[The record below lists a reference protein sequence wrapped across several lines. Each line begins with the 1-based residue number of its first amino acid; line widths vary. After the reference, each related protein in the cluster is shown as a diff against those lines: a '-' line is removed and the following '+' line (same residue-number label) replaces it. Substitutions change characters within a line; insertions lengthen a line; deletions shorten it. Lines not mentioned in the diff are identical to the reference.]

1 MFLQFFCNF
10 ALPITCHIN
19 RNYMQTLSQITKEF
33 SEYIE
38 NQSFTQQPIELY
50 EPIAYILTLGGKR
63 IRPILTLA
71 AYQLFD
77 NDTKKAFPTA
87 FAIEVF
93 HNFTLM
99 HDDIMDA
106 APLRRGKQTVHTKY
120 NVNTGILS
128 GDAMLILAY
137 DYLVSVSEDFKT
149 VTKLIKI
156 FNKVAIEVCEGQ
168 QFDINFEKRN
178 NVTIPEYINM
188 IKLKT
193 AVLLAAALQMGATSA
208 FSSDED
214 AQHLYDFGLNI
225 GLAFQIQD
233 DILDTFG
240 DAATFGK
247 KVGGDIIQNKKT
259 YLYLKTME
267 LLPTEQAEELYTLYN
282 SEENDEDIK
291 IEKVKIFFNSVNIRG
306 EAELLQDDYF
316 QKGMAHLDSVNVS
329 EERKTALRSIAEDL
343 MIRKV

>member
-1 MFLQFFCNF
+1 MLLQFFCKF

-19 RNYMQTLSQITKEF
+19 HIYMQTLSQITEDF
-33 SEYIE
+33 SQYIK
-38 NQSFTQQPIELY
+38 NQTFSQQPAELY

-71 AYQLFD
+71 AHQLFD
-77 NDTKKAFPTA
+77 NDIQKAFPTA

-128 GDAMLILAY
+128 GDAMVILAY
-137 DYLVSVSEDFKT
+137 DYLVSANEDFKT

-178 NVTIPEYINM
+178 DVSIPEYLNM

-193 AVLLAAALQMGATSA
+193 AVLLAAALQMGATGA
-208 FSSDED
+208 NASDED
-214 AQHLYDFGLNI
+214 AKHLYEFGLNI

-240 DAATFGK
+240 NEDTFGK
-247 KVGGDIIQNKKT
+247 KVGGDIVQNKKT

-267 LLPTEQAEELYTLYN
+267 LLQNNEAEELYTLYN
-282 SEENDEDIK
+282 STENDEEIK
-291 IEKVKIFFNSVNIRG
+291 VAKVKNFFNLVNVRS
-306 EAELLQDDYF
+306 EAERLQNDYF
-316 QKGMAHLDSVNVS
+316 QKGIAHLAAVSVS
-329 EERKTALRSIAEDL
+329 EERKAILRSIAEDL

>member
-1 MFLQFFCNF
+1 
-10 ALPITCHIN
+10 
-19 RNYMQTLSQITKEF
+19 MQTLSQITKEF

-87 FAIEVF
+87 FAVEVF

-178 NVTIPEYINM
+178 DVSIPEYINM

-208 FSSDED
+208 FASDED

-247 KVGGDIIQNKKT
+247 KVGGDIVQNKKT

-267 LLPTEQAEELYTLYN
+267 LLPPQQAAELYTLYN
-282 SEENDEDIK
+282 SEENGEDIK

-316 QKGMAHLDSVNVS
+316 QKGMAHLDSVNVP
-329 EERKTALRSIAEDL
+329 EERKIALRSIAEDL
-343 MIRKV
+343 MVRKV

>member
-1 MFLQFFCNF
+1 
-10 ALPITCHIN
+10 
-19 RNYMQTLSQITKEF
+19 MQTLSQITKEF

-87 FAIEVF
+87 FAVEVF

-178 NVTIPEYINM
+178 DVSIPEYINM

-208 FSSDED
+208 FASDED

-247 KVGGDIIQNKKT
+247 KVGGDIVQNKKT

-267 LLPTEQAEELYTLYN
+267 LLPPQQAAELYTLYN

-316 QKGMAHLDSVNVS
+316 QKGMAHLDSVNVP
-329 EERKTALRSIAEDL
+329 EERKIALRSIAEDL
-343 MIRKV
+343 MVRKV